1 MKAVD
6 PVPDTDLWW
15 KYSDRVIQS
24 KFAQLNHQRQYVVA
38 ESHSSRY
45 TSGTTSILNLSSQ
58 NTQGNFQILWRVTL
72 SEAMTALAIEVNK
85 LFDRW
90 HIQHLRDTRRLGNV

>member
-1 MKAVD
+1 M
-6 PVPDTDLWW
+6 
-15 KYSDRVIQS
+15 IQS
-24 KFAQLNHQRQYVVA
+24 NLAQLNHQRQYVFA

-58 NTQGNFQILWRVTL
+58 NIQGTFRIVWRVTL

>member
-1 MKAVD
+1 MKVVD

-58 NTQGNFQILWRVTL
+58 NIQGNFRIVWRVTL

-85 LFDRW
+85 LFYRW
-90 HIQHLRDTRRLGNV
+90 YIQHLRDTRRLGNV

>member
-1 MKAVD
+1 MKVVD

-15 KYSDRVIQS
+15 KYSDTVIPS
-24 KFAQLNHQRQYVVA
+24 KLAQLNHQRQYVVA

-45 TSGTTSILNLSSQ
+45 TSGTASILNLSSQ
-58 NTQGNFQILWRVTL
+58 DKQGNFRIVWRVTF
-72 SEAMTALAIEVNK
+72 SEVMTALAFEVNK

-90 HIQHLRDTRRLGNV
+90 HIQHLRDTGRLGNV